1 MRRYVMIKKLSLF
14 ATLIVLSFV
23 LACGELGKVDQG
35 RVIEFDRKEG
45 TVTIIRDKKAD
56 PKNPDYSY
64 LPPVIYEMPKDP
76 AEIGALPKAGK
87 RMKLDTKKNQIVI
100 FDTATQNFKTITYK
114 LIEQKENVGKE
125 DPLVYDKAADKP
137 RNFPVIDREKKTIT
151 VYSKRQKVL
160 TTFSLPA
167 EYFTLPDNTWDSG
180 DEARIYYKEEGKAR
194 RFMNV
199 SKIDIF
205 KK

>member
-1 MRRYVMIKKLSLF
+1 MRKKISLF
-14 ATLIVLSFV
+14 MIIITALSFF

-35 RVIEFDRKEG
+35 RVVEFDREKG
-45 TVTIIRDKKAD
+45 IVTIIRDKKAD

-64 LPPVIYEMPKDP
+64 LPPITYELPKDP

-87 RMKLDTKKNQIVI
+87 RMKLDTRNNQIVI

-125 DPLVYDKAADKP
+125 DPLVYDKVADKP
-137 RNFPVIDREKKTIT
+137 KNFPVIDREKKTIA
-151 VYSKRQKVL
+151 VYSKRQKTL
-160 TTFSLPA
+160 TIFSLPD
-167 EYFTLPDNTWDSG
+167 EYFTLPDNTWDAG
-180 DEARIYYKEEGKAR
+180 DEVRIYYKEEGKAR
-194 RFMNV
+194 KFMNV
-199 SKIDIF
+199 SKTDIF

>member
-1 MRRYVMIKKLSLF
+1 
-14 ATLIVLSFV
+14 
-23 LACGELGKVDQG
+23 
-35 RVIEFDRKEG
+35 
-45 TVTIIRDKKAD
+45 
-56 PKNPDYSY
+56 
-64 LPPVIYEMPKDP
+64 MPKDP

-87 RMKLDTKKNQIVI
+87 RMKLDTGNSQIVI

-125 DPLVYDKAADKP
+125 DPLVYDKTADKP
-137 RNFPVIDREKKTIT
+137 GNFPVIDREKKIIT